1 MTLCPM
7 PLVCTTRKDTSVL
20 PAALSI
26 IAIVSNPSAD
36 DRGWPATVRPMSAP
50 EDRTAEAGLYALLI
64 VNRWS
69 RMRSHSPLATSNLC
83 PGSAFCWPSISGSK
97 CAGTRLPRIFDARR
111 YIHRSEPDALL
122 VGTHIIM
129 GAVHGMRVA
138 ASTATEQG
146 PEARPRLPLSWLFCS
161 LMTI

>member
-69 RMRSHSPLATSNLC
+69 RMRSHSSPPPRPISAQGAHSVGHPSAAVSALAHGC
-83 PGSAFCWPSISGSK
+83 PGSLTPAATSTDLSRTLYLWAPTSSWALSTGCESPLPQPQNRDQKHDPDSLCLGS
-97 CAGTRLPRIFDARR
+97 
-111 YIHRSEPDALL
+111 S
-122 VGTHIIM
+122 
-129 GAVHGMRVA
+129 AV
-138 ASTATEQG
+138 S
-146 PEARPRLPLSWLFCS
+146 
-161 LMTI
+161 